1 MTPRL
6 LHTPHGQDWLVP
18 PSVLDWLPRDHLA
31 WALLDVVDQLDL
43 SAFRRPR
50 KEELGGRPSYEANR
64 MVCLLLYAY
73 CMGERSSR
81 RIERRCYEDVAMRV
95 VSGNATPDHVTI
107 ARFRKEHE
115 EAFKTL
121 FCQVLRLCREVGLG
135 KIGVVAIDGTKMPAN
150 AALSANA
157 SPEAIDKAIEAE
169 VSKIL
174 AAAASADAS
183 SEEQP
188 PIFEAPASPA
198 PLPEALADPAVR
210 KALLAPASKALSG
223 RQDTQPGQDPP
234 APGDGDDSGAS
245 TQPSSPP
252 PPAVAPD
259 AEQTAGPEGPVAAAP
274 FIPNERLLRAVADP
288 TSRLSRLLSAKA
300 QLLEQAGGAKQAAYE
315 QKRARREE
323 HIHATG
329 KAPRGRPPKAPGPKE
344 APARSNVTDPDS
356 RVMKTTTGFIQ
367 GYNGQI
373 ATSEDGLVLACLLT
387 QDRNDVDQLH
397 PVLEEAIANLA
408 ASGFQERIK
417 TALADAGYCSE
428 DNLARA
434 DLGGLELYV
443 ATEKDWKQRR
453 PGEEADAA
461 PAPAEASLIEQ
472 MAAKL
477 RTDEGKAIYKKR
489 GQTVEPI
496 FGQHKDGRGIRR
508 LARRGL
514 KAGGSEWSLI
524 NTTHN
529 LLKLWRVKTGRLP
542 VPAQATPALVAAT

>member
-6 LHTPHGQDWLVP
+6 LHNPHGQDWLVP

-43 SAFRRPR
+43 PAFRRPR

-95 VSGNATPDHVTI
+95 
-107 ARFRKEHE
+107 
-115 EAFKTL
+115 
-121 FCQVLRLCREVGLG
+121 
-135 KIGVVAIDGTKMPAN
+135 
-150 AALSANA
+150 LSANA

-259 AEQTAGPEGPVAAAP
+259 AEQTAGPEG
-274 FIPNERLLRAVADP
+274 
-288 TSRLSRLLSAKA
+288 
-300 QLLEQAGGAKQAAYE
+300 
-315 QKRARREE
+315 
-323 HIHATG
+323 
-329 KAPRGRPPKAPGPKE
+329 
-344 APARSNVTDPDS
+344 
-356 RVMKTTTGFIQ
+356 
-367 GYNGQI
+367 
-373 ATSEDGLVLACLLT
+373 
-387 QDRNDVDQLH
+387 
-397 PVLEEAIANLA
+397 
-408 ASGFQERIK
+408 
-417 TALADAGYCSE
+417 
-428 DNLARA
+428 
-434 DLGGLELYV
+434 
-443 ATEKDWKQRR
+443 
-453 PGEEADAA
+453 
-461 PAPAEASLIEQ
+461 
-472 MAAKL
+472 
-477 RTDEGKAIYKKR
+477 
-489 GQTVEPI
+489 
-496 FGQHKDGRGIRR
+496 
-508 LARRGL
+508 
-514 KAGGSEWSLI
+514 
-524 NTTHN
+524 
-529 LLKLWRVKTGRLP
+529 
-542 VPAQATPALVAAT
+542 